1 MMLLQ
6 GLSLILTWSYAL
18 IFWLLVGAFL
28 PPRGSWPLKLAG
40 FLLCGWLADAIIYP
54 EEWHSVAF
62 TMAGFFVYLLLFH
75 RGNLTEKI
83 SVLLLFYP
91 ALVAVN
97 YLMTDLGSRV
107 FFALHPGINGEMVM
121 DSPELQFASTATHA
135 LALALRLCFWL
146 ASWALLRKSLA
157 KCETRL
163 TARMWL
169 LVDVIVLASTVA
181 IFTIICFLPAAQS
194 FLAYPICGA
203 AIVASFGSMVLVTT
217 LVDHLRT
224 AATAREALLAR
235 DHLQARLADEE
246 RVRRVYHDLKNH
258 LLLLEQGNGT
268 AQNAAHELR
277 TQIAGYEDYHHTG
290 NDALDIILRDKARQ
304 AREKQIDLNAVVHFA
319 DGAFI
324 APLDLSTIFG
334 NALDNAIEAAEKLPP
349 DERLITLK
357 AGTSHDMLV
366 ISCENSCAC
375 APLPERTS
383 KDDDFLHGFGLG
395 NIRRAV
401 AKYDGEVSVS
411 TADGF
416 FRLRIIIPLQ

>member
-6 GLSLILTWSYAL
+6 GFSLILTWSYAL

-28 PPRGSWPLKLAG
+28 PPRGNWPLKLVG

-75 RGNLTEKI
+75 RGSLTEKI

-107 FFALHPGINGEMVM
+107 FFALHPGVNGEMVM
-121 DSPELQFASTATHA
+121 DSPELQFASTATHT

-146 ASWALLRKSLA
+146 ASWVLLRKSLVR
-157 KCETRL
+157 CETRL

-181 IFTIICFLPAAQS
+181 IFTIICFLPAAQG

-235 DHLQARLADEE
+235 DHL
-246 RVRRVYHDLKNH
+246 
-258 LLLLEQGNGT
+258 
-268 AQNAAHELR
+268 
-277 TQIAGYEDYHHTG
+277 
-290 NDALDIILRDKARQ
+290 
-304 AREKQIDLNAVVHFA
+304 
-319 DGAFI
+319 
-324 APLDLSTIFG
+324 
-334 NALDNAIEAAEKLPP
+334 
-349 DERLITLK
+349 
-357 AGTSHDMLV
+357 
-366 ISCENSCAC
+366 
-375 APLPERTS
+375 
-383 KDDDFLHGFGLG
+383 
-395 NIRRAV
+395 
-401 AKYDGEVSVS
+401 
-411 TADGF
+411 
-416 FRLRIIIPLQ
+416 

>member
-75 RGNLTEKI
+75 RGSLTEKI

-107 FFALHPGINGEMVM
+107 FFALHPGVNGEMVM
-121 DSPELQFASTATHA
+121 DSPELQFASTATHT

-258 LLLLEQGNGT
+258 LLLLEQGNGA
-268 AQNAAHELR
+268 AQNAAHADRRLR
-277 TQIAGYEDYHHTG
+277 GLSSHRQRFSRRHS
-290 NDALDIILRDKARQ
+290 ARQ
-304 AREKQIDLNAVVHFA
+304 GTV
-319 DGAFI
+319 GA
-324 APLDLSTIFG
+324 G
-334 NALDNAIEAAEKLPP
+334 
-349 DERLITLK
+349 K
-357 AGTSHDMLV
+357 AH
-366 ISCENSCAC
+366 
-375 APLPERTS
+375 R
-383 KDDDFLHGFGLG
+383 F
-395 NIRRAV
+395 
-401 AKYDGEVSVS
+401 
-411 TADGF
+411 
-416 FRLRIIIPLQ
+416 